1 MGPLSSVDP
10 RSPRRSA
17 SSKLLWTSATRS
29 SSAVAWSSLSSRL
42 KAFLL
47 VPPLWRTT
55 TLTLRRRSWKSLLQR
70 AARSSSPP
78 TWFSLTNS
86 PPTLRLRSPPPR
98 KFLTGGWALITVRR
112 LPRRSRPNSL
122 NARPSSG
129 TDPWVSS
136 NSMPLPRAPSTLPI
150 PLQNSPARVL
160 ALSSAVVTPSL
171 LSRRRASLKR
181 CPMSLLA
188 AVLPLSFLRARSS
201 LVLLLWTSFKRTASW
216 LPLFRHRAAT
226 AKKTNHRPGG
236 VTQLPTPVTSR
247 LPGNWYGYSAF
258 KTDPVKGRLR

>member
-1 MGPLSSVDP
+1 MGTGSSLVEDDYVDTAKKVLEV
-10 RSPRRSA
+10 A
-17 SSKLLWTSATRS
+17 SSKGCKIILPSDVVLADKFAPDAETKVTSAS
-29 SSAVAWSSLSSRL
+29 EI
-42 KAFLL
+42 
-47 VPPLWRTT
+47 PG
-55 TLTLRRRSWKSLLQR
+55 
-70 AARSSSPP
+70 
-78 TWFSLTNS
+78 
-86 PPTLRLRSPPPR
+86 
-98 KFLTGGWALITVRR
+98 GGWALITVRR

-216 LPLFRHRAAT
+216 LPLCRHRAAT

-236 VTQLPTPVTSR
+236 VSQLPTPVTSR

-258 KTDPVKGRLR
+258 T